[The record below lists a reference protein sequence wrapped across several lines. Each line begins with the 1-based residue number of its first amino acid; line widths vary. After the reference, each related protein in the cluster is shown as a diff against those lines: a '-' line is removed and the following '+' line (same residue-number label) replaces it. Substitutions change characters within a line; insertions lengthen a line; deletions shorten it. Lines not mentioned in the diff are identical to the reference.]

1 MTPLKSPIEPA
12 RAVTPAEPRIHVVV
26 FAGGRGSG
34 ALARWLAA
42 DRRVSLTLVI
52 NGYDDGASTG
62 RVRRFLGSCLG
73 PSDFRKN
80 ASVLARA
87 YASCPEPVVSF
98 LDLRLPM
105 ECPAEVAVDVA
116 GAWTAPGAS
125 AAQTAIQ
132 ASVGALAADVAPR
145 LREAIGLRLEAFLDA
160 WRSSGRPF
168 DFSDCAIGNMVFAG
182 CVLAHGGRFNAAL
195 ADYCGLLGLPRGL
208 IRNVSDGTNAHLV
221 AVATDGT
228 FLPTEEAIVDMTR
241 RTQVAEVFLLPRPL
255 NAHETREFAALD
267 AAGRTAFLNARSVVV
282 PINPELAPV
291 LARAHL
297 IVYGPGTQ
305 HSSLF
310 PSYLTRGLSQLIAGN
325 LTALKL
331 LVTNIHSDAEIS
343 GRTATGIVERAV
355 YYLQEK
361 GTVSVPTPAV
371 ITHYL
376 LNDPGVGE
384 PGRVPLGR
392 LDALDD
398 PRLVRVAYYEEGVSG
413 RHDADKVLEPFLRA
427 FLAMD
432 RRPRVAVVLHDVDSA
447 NKLCQTVLEMVRG
460 GIADLPADL
469 TVFHNG
475 PAALTPAFAAA
486 LPFAVHHLSEPGL
499 GWDQRLASELEGWR
513 PDHVVLFESSGMYRG
528 EDIHAL
534 VWPLLHGSS
543 DAVWGSRRLS
553 VRDLD
558 ESYRLRYRHNPV
570 RGAVSY
576 AGSYLLS
583 FAYGLL
589 FGRYITD
596 TLSGARAMRYDVF
609 RRERVQIVKATAN
622 HRLLTA
628 ILNARANIH
637 EVPVRF
643 VPLSPARVRRASI
656 GDGLVALWTI
666 ARCRI
671 ARRPPQVA
679 RGV

>member
-1 MTPLKSPIEPA
+1 MMTPTAPRRPDA
-12 RAVTPAEPRIHVVV
+12 ADQPRIHVVV

-42 DRRVSLTLVI
+42 DRRVSLTLVV

-87 YASCPEPVVSF
+87 YASCPEPLVSF

-105 ECPAEVAVDVA
+105 ECPAELAVDALRAWSDPA
-116 GAWTAPGAS
+116 GAATPPPVHAS
-125 AAQTAIQ
+125 IA
-132 ASVGALAADVAPR
+132 ALAADIDPH
-145 LREAIGLRLEAFLDA
+145 LRGTVGLRLDAFLDA

-168 DFSDCAIGNMVFAG
+168 DFSDCAIGNLVFAG
-182 CVLAHGGRFNAAL
+182 CVRTHGGRFNAAL
-195 ADYCGLLGLPRGL
+195 ADYCSLLGLPRGL

-255 NAHETREFAALD
+255 NPTETREFAALD
-267 AAGRTAFLNARSVVV
+267 AAGRTAYLDARSLVV
-282 PINPELAPV
+282 PVNPELQPV

-310 PSYLTRGLSQLIAGN
+310 PSYLTQGLSRLIASN

-331 LVTNIHSDAEIS
+331 LVTNIHTDAEIT
-343 GRTATGIVERAV
+343 GRTATSIVERAV

-361 GTVSVPTPAV
+361 GTVPVPTPAV

-376 LNDPGVGE
+376 INDPGVGE
-384 PGRVPLGR
+384 PDRVPPGR

-398 PRLVRVAYYEEGVSG
+398 PRLIRVAYYEEGVSG
-413 RHDADKVLEPFLRA
+413 RHDADKVLDPFLRA
-427 FLAMD
+427 FLAKD

-447 NKLCQTVLEMVRG
+447 NKLCQTLLEIVRSG
-460 GIADLPADL
+460 LADLRAEVV
-469 TVFHNG
+469 VFHNG
-475 PAALTPAFAAA
+475 PAALTAGFAAA
-486 LPFAVHHLSEPGL
+486 LPFAVHHLSVPGL
-499 GWDQRLASELEGWR
+499 GLDQQLAARLEEWR

-528 EDIHAL
+528 EDVLAL

-553 VRDLD
+553 VRDID
-558 ESYRLRYRHNPV
+558 ESYRLRYRHNPI

-583 FAYGLL
+583 FAYALL

-596 TLSGARAMRYDVF
+596 TLSGARAMRYDAF
-609 RRERVQIVKATAN
+609 RRERVQIVKAESN

-628 ILNARANIH
+628 ILKARANIH

-643 VPLSPARVRRASI
+643 VPLSPARVRRASVR
-656 GDGLVALWTI
+656 DGLVALWTI
-666 ARCRI
+666 VRCRLT
-671 ARRPPQVA
+671 RRPPQVA
-679 RGV
+679 SVS